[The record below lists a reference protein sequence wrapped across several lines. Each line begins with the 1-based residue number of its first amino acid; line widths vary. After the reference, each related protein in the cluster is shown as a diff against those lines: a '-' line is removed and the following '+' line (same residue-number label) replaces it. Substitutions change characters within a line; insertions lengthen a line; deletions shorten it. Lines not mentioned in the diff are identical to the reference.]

1 MSLRLQLL
9 AFGLLTLVLPWTGF
23 RYVQEME
30 ASLRS
35 GLERSMLAS
44 ATTVAAALADQPAL
58 ACAPS
63 GCATG
68 APIEETLYA
77 QPLAGEPRVDG
88 GRDDW
93 SLADGTERVLGAGL
107 RLWTGIR
114 GRYVYLFLAA
124 EDRDVVYQRLPGQ
137 PPYGDRVVLFTRPDE
152 VGERWLLLATAA
164 PGTFRS
170 QETQPIRFE
179 STGRYDDRVVSAW
192 EETTVGFSLEIRV
205 PLALVGAA
213 LGVAVIDVD
222 HGGADYA
229 VSTHATWDLEAGSP
243 GPLVYQRPELG
254 RIVSQFSRTGGRFRV
269 LDRDGW
275 VLASAGSLNPAA
287 ALESV
292 SGGLIDRLFRYA
304 LRRDDPPYPAEQPA
318 GRIADATVRLALMG
332 EPTAA
337 WYAGGFEQEAIV
349 AAAAP
354 IGGNHA
360 PLGAVVLEQASDSI
374 LTLTNQ
380 ARVRLM
386 MLTLAVSVAAALG
399 LLGFATVL
407 SLRVRR
413 LAQAAETALGPKGE
427 IRVALPGRGAQ
438 DEIGDLAR
446 SFENLLERLR
456 GYTEYLRT
464 LSSKLSHEL
473 RTPLAVISTSLDNL
487 EHESHSSASDALLR
501 RLRDGAQ
508 RLDAIL
514 VAMSEATRL
523 EQAIKDTARE
533 TIDLHAV
540 VESCCTAYADVY
552 RSHEIA
558 YRRTAQETR
567 VTGSGELV
575 AQLLDKLVDN
585 AVSFAGAGSRI
596 DVELGEAAERIL
608 LTVTNRGSTLPAP
621 MRRQLFDSLVSVRD
635 KSDGRPHLGLG
646 LHVVALI
653 AEFHGGGVAA
663 DDLPDRSG
671 VVFTVWF
678 PKRPR

>member
-1 MSLRLQLL
+1 M
-9 AFGLLTLVLPWTGF
+9 
-23 RYVQEME
+23 
-30 ASLRS
+30 
-35 GLERSMLAS
+35 
-44 ATTVAAALADQPAL
+44 
-58 ACAPS
+58 
-63 GCATG
+63 
-68 APIEETLYA
+68 
-77 QPLAGEPRVDG
+77 
-88 GRDDW
+88 
-93 SLADGTERVLGAGL
+93 
-107 RLWTGIR
+107 
-114 GRYVYLFLAA
+114 
-124 EDRDVVYQRLPGQ
+124 
-137 PPYGDRVVLFTRPDE
+137 
-152 VGERWLLLATAA
+152 
-164 PGTFRS
+164 
-170 QETQPIRFE
+170 
-179 STGRYDDRVVSAW
+179 
-192 EETTVGFSLEIRV
+192 
-205 PLALVGAA
+205 
-213 LGVAVIDVD
+213 
-222 HGGADYA
+222 
-229 VSTHATWDLEAGSP
+229 
-243 GPLVYQRPELG
+243 
-254 RIVSQFSRTGGRFRV
+254 

-275 VLASAGSLNPAA
+275 VLANAGSLNPAA
-287 ALESV
+287 ALETA
-292 SGGLIDRLFRYA
+292 SGGLFDRLFRYA
-304 LRRDDPPYPAEQPA
+304 LRRDDPPYPPEQPA
-318 GRIADATVRLALMG
+318 GRIADATVRRVLAG
-332 EPTAA
+332 QPIAA
-337 WYAGGFEQEAIV
+337 WYAGSFEQEAIV

-386 MLTLAVSVAAALG
+386 VLTIAVSVAAALG

-427 IRVALPGRGAQ
+427 IRVALPGRKAQ

-540 VESCCTAYADVY
+540 VESCCTAYADIY
-552 RSHEIA
+552 RNHEIA
-558 YRRTAQETR
+558 YRRTAQGTR
-567 VTGSGELV
+567 IVGSGELV

-585 AVSFAGAGSRI
+585 AVSFAAAGSRI
-596 DVELGEAAERIL
+596 DVELAEGAERLL
-608 LTVTNRGSTLPAP
+608 LTVTNRGSSLPAA

-635 KSDGRPHLGLG
+635 KSDGRSHLGLG
-646 LHVVALI
+646 LHIVALI
-653 AEFHGGGVAA
+653 AEFHGGGVGA